1 MLRRD
6 VLLIRQHIRLL
17 QRVPRKDHDPQRRR
31 RRGMFADGRKSLN
44 IILKDSPL
52 VPRKFKPVSLEYLSI
67 LYEPIIL
74 STMSITLRN
83 FLEYL
88 INRF

>member
-17 QRVPRKDHDPQRRR
+17 QRGPRKDHDPQRRR
-31 RRGMFADGRKSLN
+31 RRGMFADGRKS
-44 IILKDSPL
+44 LKDSPL